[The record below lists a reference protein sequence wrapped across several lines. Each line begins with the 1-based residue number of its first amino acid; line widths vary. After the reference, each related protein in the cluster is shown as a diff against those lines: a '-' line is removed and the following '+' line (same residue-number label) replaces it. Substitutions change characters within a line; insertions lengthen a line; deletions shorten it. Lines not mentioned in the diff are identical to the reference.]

1 MLDRQIYGST
11 GAPKCIRAVDLGK
24 ARRKKIPRSDSY
36 HSGRMTGTTVFP
48 VGMGLRQT
56 KKADQEKGASPLGMP
71 LPTVA
76 KTFCGS
82 YLC

>member
-1 MLDRQIYGST
+1 MLDRQIYGSS
-11 GAPKCIRAVDLGK
+11 GAPKCIRAVELGK

-56 KKADQEKGASPLGMP
+56 RKKGHPRLGMP